1 MSYQRINQERSH
13 SFPLKKPF
21 NEEANYGQERF
32 IDINIRII
40 DNGCGISAAG
50 QKNLFIDFG
59 KLDENSQMNREGT
72 GLGLSICKQIIEQ
85 QGGSVRVKSKLG
97 KGTEF
102 QINMKSKCIVRETQF
117 KDVAVSMHDVYGA

>member
-1 MSYQRINQERSH
+1 
-13 SFPLKKPF
+13 
-21 NEEANYGQERF
+21 
-32 IDINIRII
+32 
-40 DNGCGISAAG
+40 
-50 QKNLFIDFG
+50 
-59 KLDENSQMNREGT
+59 MNREGT

-117 KDVAVSMHDVYGA
+117 KDVSVSMHDVFGA